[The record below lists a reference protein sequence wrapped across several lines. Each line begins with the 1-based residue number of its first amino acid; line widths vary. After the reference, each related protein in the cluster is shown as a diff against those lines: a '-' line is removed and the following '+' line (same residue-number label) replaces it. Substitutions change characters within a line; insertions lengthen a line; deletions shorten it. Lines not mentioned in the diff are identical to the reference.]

1 MSTVLRNAFGEI
13 LIEMAGDR
21 DDFVLCVADSG
32 SGTGTKPFADRFP
45 ERTFNFGIA
54 EANMVSAA
62 AGIASFGIIPVV
74 NTYGVFAT
82 SRVADQVR
90 NSVCYPRFNVKIVA
104 SHVGLDA
111 GADGASHMS
120 VEDMAIMRAIP
131 EIIVLVPADRRELA
145 SMVRFMLDYDGPV
158 YMRTTRASVPD
169 VHAESYQYSHPEHT
183 LLREG
188 DDVTLAACGVMVQQ
202 ALAAAE
208 LLSQRGIS
216 AEVINAST
224 IKPLNSEV
232 LFRSARKTGRV
243 VTLEDHNVIGGL
255 YGAVCEAICRTAPVP
270 VVPIGIPDRFGVV
283 GTVDEIYAAMEMTP
297 PHIEATVRN
306 LVQGRT

>member
-1 MSTVLRNAFGEI
+1 MSAVLRNALGEI
-13 LIEMAGDR
+13 LIELAGER

-45 ERTFNFGIA
+45 DRTFNFGIA
-54 EANMVSAA
+54 EANMVGAA
-62 AGIASFGIIPVV
+62 AGIASFGLIPIVS
-74 NTYGVFAT
+74 TYGIFAT

-90 NSVCYPRFNVKIVA
+90 NSVCYKRFNVKIVA

-131 EIIVLVPADRRELA
+131 EMIVLVPADRAELA

-169 VHAESYQYSHPEHT
+169 VHDGSHRYRHPEHT

-188 DDVTLAACGVMVQQ
+188 KDVTLAACGVMVQR
-202 ALAAAE
+202 ALEAADI
-208 LLSQRGIS
+208 LSRQGVS

-224 IKPLNSEV
+224 IKPLRSET
-232 LFRSARKTGRV
+232 LFASARKTGRV

-255 YGAVCEAICRTAPVP
+255 FGAVCEALARTAPVP
-270 VVPIGIPDRFGVV
+270 VVPVGIPDRFGIV
-283 GTVDEIYAAMEMTP
+283 GTVEEIYAAMKMDP
-297 PHIEATVRN
+297 PSVADAALSLARGT
-306 LVQGRT
+306 